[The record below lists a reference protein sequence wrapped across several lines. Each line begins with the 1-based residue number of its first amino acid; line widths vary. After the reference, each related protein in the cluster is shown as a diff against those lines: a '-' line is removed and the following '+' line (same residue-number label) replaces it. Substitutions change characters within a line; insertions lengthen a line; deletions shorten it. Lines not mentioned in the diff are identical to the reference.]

1 MNMTNFKIN
10 FRSLQ
15 SKQTG
20 VAAVEFA
27 LVIIPLLL
35 IVAGII
41 EFGRTFWYY
50 DALVKS
56 TRDAARYVSNTR
68 VSVTPPVGVNDTIK
82 DNAKLMVV
90 NAVNAAKVP
99 GFSTSNVNVV
109 CDPTDCVAP
118 NYVTV
123 SISGYSIPIGGWIPI
138 IFYTGTSAWVARP
151 TPATTMRYM
160 Q

>member
-1 MNMTNFKIN
+1 MSQQQ
-10 FRSLQ
+10 R
-15 SKQTG
+15 G
-20 VAAVEFA
+20 VAAVEMA

-50 DALVKS
+50 DALAKS

-68 VSVTPPVGVNDTIK
+68 VSPTVGVNDTIK
-82 DNAKLMVV
+82 TNAELMVV

-99 GFSTSNVNVV
+99 NFTADNVDVV
-109 CDPTDCVAP
+109 CDPTDCIAP

-123 SISGYSIPIGGWIPI
+123 SITGYSISIGSWIPI
-138 IFYTGTSAWVARP
+138 IFYTGTSSWVARP
-151 TPATTMRYM
+151 APATTMRYM

>member
-1 MNMTNFKIN
+1 MNMSILNIKSN
-10 FRSLQ
+10 SMSQQQR
-15 SKQTG
+15 G
-20 VAAVEFA
+20 VAAVEMA

-50 DALVKS
+50 DALAKS

-68 VSVTPPVGVNDTIK
+68 VSPTVGVNDTIK
-82 DNAKLMVV
+82 TNAELMVV

-99 GFSTSNVNVV
+99 NFTADNVDVV
-109 CDPTDCVAP
+109 CDPTDCIAP

-123 SISGYSIPIGGWIPI
+123 SITGYSISIGSWIPI
-138 IFYTGTSAWVARP
+138 IFYTGTSSWVARP
-151 TPATTMRYM
+151 APATTMRYM

>member
-1 MNMTNFKIN
+1 MKMSTLNIN
-10 FRSLQ
+10 SNSILQ
-15 SKQTG
+15 QQRG
-20 VAAVEFA
+20 AAAVEFA

-50 DALVKS
+50 DALAKS

-68 VSVTPPVGVNDTIK
+68 VSPVVGVNDTIK

-99 GFSTSNVNVV
+99 SFATGNVSVV
-109 CDPTDCVAP
+109 CDPVDCIEP

-123 SISGYSIPIGGWIPI
+123 SITGYTIPIGGWIPI
-138 IFYTGTSAWVARP
+138 IFYTGTKSWVARP
-151 TPATTMRYM
+151 APATTMRYM

>member
-1 MNMTNFKIN
+1 MLILNIKSNSMPQ
-10 FRSLQ
+10 RQ
-15 SKQTG
+15 RG

-50 DALVKS
+50 DALAKS

-68 VSVTPPVGVNDTIK
+68 VSPTVGVDDTIK

-90 NAVNAAKVP
+90 NAVSAAKVP
-99 GFSTSNVNVV
+99 GFTTDNVNVV
-109 CDPTDCVAP
+109 CDPVDCVAP

-123 SISGYSIPIGGWIPI
+123 SIVDYSISIGSWIPI
-138 IFYTGTSAWVARP
+138 IFYTGTVAWTARP
-151 TPATTMRYM
+151 SPATTMRYM

>member
-1 MNMTNFKIN
+1 MSILNIKSNSMSQQQ
-10 FRSLQ
+10 R
-15 SKQTG
+15 G
-20 VAAVEFA
+20 VAAVEMA

-50 DALVKS
+50 DALAKS

-68 VSVTPPVGVNDTIK
+68 VSSTVGVNDTVK

-99 GFSTSNVNVV
+99 NFTTSNVNVV
-109 CDPTDCVAP
+109 CDPADCIVP

-123 SISGYSIPIGGWIPI
+123 SITGYTISIGSWIPI
-138 IFYTGTSAWVARP
+138 IFYTGTSSWVARP
-151 TPATTMRYM
+151 APATTMRYM

>member
-1 MNMTNFKIN
+1 MLNFTIN
-10 FRSLQ
+10 SNLMPQQQR
-15 SKQTG
+15 G

-35 IVAGII
+35 IVAGIV

-50 DALVKS
+50 DALTKS

-68 VSVTPPVGVNDTIK
+68 ASVTPPVGVNDTIK

-118 NYVTV
+118 IYVTV